1 MYQFDWSILLG
12 ESGRLLLRG
21 AEVTIELAALALVLA
36 LILGFI
42 FGVLRWSAIGL
53 LKPICWLYVEFLRNT
68 PPLVQILFWYFS
80 ATVILPNSVILTLRD
95 YGFQFIAATFALGL
109 YHSGFIAEIV
119 RGGLNAI
126 PRGQY
131 EAAQAIGFSFP
142 QTIRYILL
150 PQLLR
155 ITAPT
160 LTNEAVSLVKNTS
173 LALAIGVTEITYQ
186 ARYIDYTSF
195 RGVEALLAVTTFYL
209 VLCLAIAGLGHGLQ
223 RWLSRH
229 RRAVA

>member
-1 MYQFDWSILLG
+1 MYQLDWSSFFDAG
-12 ESGRLLLRG
+12 GRLLLQG
-21 AEVTIELAALALVLA
+21 ALVTLELSALSLVLA
-36 LILGFI
+36 LLLGFL
-42 FGVLRWSAIGL
+42 FGVLRWSSIGP

-80 ATVILPNSVILTLRD
+80 ATVLLPNSVILVLRE
-95 YGFQFIAATFALGL
+95 YGFQFVAATFALGL

-131 EAAQAIGFSFP
+131 EAAQAIGFSLP

-155 ITAPT
+155 IIAPT
-160 LTNEAVSLVKNTS
+160 LTSETVSLVKNTS
-173 LALAIGVTEITYQ
+173 MALAIGVTEITYQ
-186 ARYIDYTSF
+186 ARYIDYSAF
-195 RGVEALLAVTTFYL
+195 RGVEALLVVTVFYL
-209 VLCLAIAGLGHGLQ
+209 IVCLTIAGLGHGLQ
-223 RWLSRH
+223 RWLSRN
-229 RRAVA
+229 RRTAT